1 MHKNIFYYKLLSIC
15 NLIFCVIL
23 YMKLEKNMFKLW
35 ATAYDE
41 NNKIIKNQTF
51 AFKQNFDAKF
61 LYQYMQVI
69 CAEWQT
75 ETPIVINSHF
85 ASLANFGH
93 VKFLKSDFVD
103 HVVFKYMMV
112 TVL

>member
-1 MHKNIFYYKLLSIC
+1 
-15 NLIFCVIL
+15 
-23 YMKLEKNMFKLW
+23 MKLEKNMFKLW
-35 ATAYDE
+35 VTAHDD

-51 AFKQNFDAKF
+51 LFKQVFDAKY

-69 CAEWQT
+69 CSEWQT
-75 ETPIVINSHF
+75 ETPVVIKSHF
-85 ASLANFGH
+85 ASISNFGH

-103 HVVFKYMMV
+103 NVDFKYIMV